1 MKKKNELWV
10 SLSTQKIDKNEK
22 GIWAKISYRETKT
35 TIPQFINY
43 IGEGYA
49 FAHLFVHNNETFNY
63 KERLNNNFRGSQ
75 IVAIDID
82 HTTIS
87 FGEFNDMMVQTEIQ
101 PTITY
106 TTQNNGVKGNRYRAL
121 YIINEI
127 VNADTY
133 KELYSHLTNEI
144 VSYFD
149 SDTIEIDNNANKLNQ
164 QFGGNGTPNFEYCE
178 SEVYNLEWLLQR
190 YDITLSNNLNSEG
203 NIKVQDRYIN
213 KEDKGGRYRY
223 IISNTDDNN
232 DGGQGGYIISHNNNG
247 SSNKNNHYNL
257 NNDINNHCNYILY
270 LFNKRLNKLN
280 EGGRDRYIIK
290 KEEEHYKSIAS
301 SLNDSEFIKDYIE
314 LNVNDIIRKYISTFP
329 SYEHTQVEI
338 NDDELYYIL
347 PQDYLEIKRK
357 WHYREFEKTNGDTY
371 KIAEIEKCKN
381 GEGRRKRIYMNLII
395 RRLITPTLSFEN
407 LLFNAV
413 YELHNFINNT
423 DKSDIITKYELAEIA
438 VNAYFEN
445 MDKWQNLKNYHKPKY
460 KINKAYCLANNLN
473 ARREAVKVRG
483 LLNREKKEKRWL
495 EIDKYFNPQLSNK
508 ENLEILKTNGIEI
521 KITALKDYKRARGF
535 TKSKKTK
542 QTITEINAHKAILSN
557 DIKIMKQQHTIM
569 KTSKQGA
576 NNKQIESLNDVV
588 RESAQS
594 NIKVMLDGTMR
605 EITINDLRSE
615 LFGGSLLTLTNNII
629 GVRAYE
635 LSDDLRFTMS
645 VINSDLKPSLITTNK
660 KDDVICFYALD
671 SELNDNEYKTLSYE
685 ICNDL
690 KTCINEFASER
701 IVNLVNGYEYE
712 RGENFGCIN
721 NAIIYNTQ
729 WLLNRYSIITESKK
743 VRDGYIISQVDDEV
757 NNYSPTYFNNDFW
770 NNKDVLI

>member
-1 MKKKNELWV
+1 MKKNNELWV

-49 FAHLFVHNNETFNY
+49 FAHLFVHSNETFNY

-106 TTQNNGVKGNRYRAL
+106 TTQNNGVKGNRYRVL

-149 SDTIEIDNNANKLNQ
+149 SCAIEIDNNANKLNQ
-164 QFGGNGTPNFEYCE
+164 QFAGNGTPNFEYCE

-203 NIKVQDRYIN
+203 NIKVQDRHIN

-290 KEEEHYKSIAS
+290 KEEEHYKTIAS

-395 RRLITPTLSFEN
+395 RRLITPTLSLEH
-407 LLFNAV
+407 LLFNGI
-413 YELHNFINNT
+413 YELYHFIDNN
-423 DKSDIITKYELAEIA
+423 DKEDIITKYELAEIA

-460 KINKAYCLANNLN
+460 KINKEFCTANNLN
-473 ARREAVKVRG
+473 ARREAIKVRG
-483 LLNREKKEKRWL
+483 LLNKEKKEKRWL

-508 ENLEILKTNGIEI
+508 ENLELLKTNGIEI

-542 QTITEINAHKAILSN
+542 QTITEINANKAIKSDLN
-557 DIKIMKQQHTIM
+557 NEMTLQPTQQIKA
-569 KTSKQGA
+569 SQGA
-576 NNKQIESLNDVV
+576 NVAIVEVNK
-588 RESAQS
+588 ESAHN
-594 NIKVMLDGTMR
+594 NIKVMLNGSVR
-605 EITINDLRSE
+605 EVTLTELRSE
-615 LFGGSLLTLTNNII
+615 LFSGSLLTLTNNII

-645 VINSDLKPSLITTNK
+645 VINSDLKPSFSETNK
-660 KDDVICFYALD
+660 KNDVICFYALD
-671 SELNDNEYKTLSYE
+671 NELNVNEYNTLSNE

-690 KTCINEFASER
+690 KKFINEYASER
-701 IVNLVNGYEYE
+701 IVSLVNGYDFE

-721 NAIIYNTQ
+721 NEIIYNTQ
-729 WLLNRYSIITESKK
+729 WLINRYSINIESNEK
-743 VRDGYIISQVDDEV
+743 VRDGYIISQDDDEV
-757 NNYSPTYFNNDFW
+757 NNYSPTYFNNNFW